1 MSGYQGMKASLMSKL
16 SRPSVVFVSGCF
28 DDIKT
33 NQIRFLQEA
42 SNLGRVHV
50 LLFSDKT
57 CDSLHGNQP
66 KYPETERR
74 YYLEA
79 IRYVDRLTL
88 IDRVLSTG
96 EIPHMDG
103 MLKDLP
109 AQPIWAVQE
118 ADANSSQR
126 EYCAMHGMQYQVIP
140 QKALSGFP
148 IENIHTPPDI
158 SGKKKVIVSGC
169 FDWVHSGHIRFFEE
183 VSEFG
188 DLYVVIGHD
197 ENLKLLKGEGHPLFQ
212 QDERRYWVQSIR
224 FVKEALISSGNGWLD
239 AEPEILKVKPDIY
252 AVNED
257 GDKPEKRNFCLEHG
271 IEYKVLKRQPKPGLP
286 VRISSELRGF

>member
-1 MSGYQGMKASLMSKL
+1 M
-16 SRPSVVFVSGCF
+16 
-28 DDIKT
+28 
-33 NQIRFLQEA
+33 QEA
-42 SNLGRVHV
+42 SKLGSVHV

-57 CDSLHGNQP
+57 CESLQEKQP

-74 YYLEA
+74 YYLES

-88 IDRVLSTG
+88 IDKVKSTG
-96 EIPHMDG
+96 EIPQMNE

-109 AQPIWAVQE
+109 AQPVWAVQE
-118 ADANSSQR
+118 ADANSSQK
-126 EYCAMHGMQYQVIP
+126 EYCAKHGLRYHVIP
-140 QKALSGFP
+140 HKALAGFP
-148 IENIHTPPDI
+148 IDNTRSTSEI

-224 FVKEALISSGNGWLD
+224 FVKEALISSGHGWLD

-257 GDKPEKRNFCLEHG
+257 GDKPEKRNFCLDHG

-286 VRISSELRGF
+286 VRISSVLRGF